1 MLDWMELSSV
11 WREGR
16 EKGGMKKLQER
27 RKGWGSLEG
36 KKGEACR
43 NEATGL
49 GQGFLK
55 GGVLGWMGTELPFI
69 GRRLP
74 LGSRSRSDGRR
85 RQAGF
90 IARLHW
96 AAACAARQLTTE
108 ERPCESVRVI
118 AGTSSM

>member
-74 LGSRSRSDGRR
+74 LGSRSRSDDDAG
-85 RQAGF
+85 RQALL
-90 IARLHW
+90 R
-96 AAACAARQLTTE
+96 ACIGLQPAPRDN
-108 ERPCESVRVI
+108 
-118 AGTSSM
+118 

>member
-55 GGVLGWMGTELPFI
+55 GGVLSWMGTELPFI

-74 LGSRSRSDGRR
+74 LGRSRSDGRCM
-85 RQAGF
+85 QAGF
-90 IARLHW
+90 IARLGCSLRR
-96 AAACAARQLTTE
+96 ATTDN
-108 ERPCESVRVI
+108 
-118 AGTSSM
+118 